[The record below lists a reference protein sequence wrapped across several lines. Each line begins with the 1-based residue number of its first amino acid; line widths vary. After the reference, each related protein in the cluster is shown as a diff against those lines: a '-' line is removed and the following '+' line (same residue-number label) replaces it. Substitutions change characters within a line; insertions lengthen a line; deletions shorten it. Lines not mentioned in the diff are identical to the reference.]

1 MKGNIHIL
9 CSIMMMFIYYAT
21 EVEVGAA
28 FFNNKEG
35 TIIRNILTQMAHP

>member
-9 CSIMMMFIYYAT
+9 CSIMMMVLYYAT
-21 EVEVGAA
+21 EAKVGAA

-35 TIIRNILTQMAHP
+35 IIIRTILTQIAHP